1 MLQLVTRRVTFKNCE
16 AESKKYSTPRKKDDD
31 GEALCPMAQQSD
43 YLEKIT
49 SALIFPVVYYT
60 A

>member
-1 MLQLVTRRVTFKNCE
+1 MLQLVTRRVTFKKRG
-16 AESKKYSTPRKKDDD
+16 AGSKKYLTPRRKDDD
-31 GEALCPMAQQSD
+31 GEALYPMAQQSD